1 MEKNQEKT
9 RNLVIDTNVI
19 ISSLIK
25 TEGVTRIV
33 FLLLVSN
40 PSNKVM
46 CPEFAV
52 REIKNHEDEIARRA
66 HMNSKLLRTAL
77 DELFKNIEIVR
88 EENFKDCI
96 IEARNFVN
104 DENDT
109 PFAALALKFKPSFLI
124 THNEKDY
131 KIEQLE
137 KENVIVSRPMGAL
150 KKMGVDLVDVKIKR
164 KRKGGIFS
172 VIAKIIASIKKRQ

>member
-1 MEKNQEKT
+1 MEEDQGKT

-25 TEGVTRIV
+25 TEGVTRIA
-33 FLLLVSN
+33 FLLLVNNS
-40 PSNKVM
+40 SNKVI
-46 CPEFAV
+46 CPGIVV
-52 REIKNHEDEIARRA
+52 REIKSHENEIARRA
-66 HMNSKLLRTAL
+66 HMDSKLLRTAL
-77 DELFKNIEIVR
+77 NELLKNIEIVG
-88 EENFKDCI
+88 EETFKDCI

-109 PFAALALKFKPSFLI
+109 QFAALALKFKPSFLI

-131 KIEQLE
+131 KIRGLE
-137 KENVIVSRPMGAL
+137 KENVIVSRPIEAL
-150 KKMGVDLVDVKIKR
+150 KKMGVDIVDIKIKR
-164 KRKGGIFS
+164 NKKAGIFS